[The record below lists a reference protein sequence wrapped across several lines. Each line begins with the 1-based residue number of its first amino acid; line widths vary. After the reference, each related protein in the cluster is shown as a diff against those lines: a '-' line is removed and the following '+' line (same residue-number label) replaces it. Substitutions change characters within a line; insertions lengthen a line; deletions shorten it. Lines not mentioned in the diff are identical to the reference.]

1 MRLARFATFCLL
13 ILFLSACV
21 APGSSMGRIAVSGQL
36 IDRSGQA
43 VADEEVQIVL
53 PATYGLGGLDLVL
66 NEPSDFGRND
76 QLFEL
81 ITNADGRFE
90 QDLGLQVYHMSFWI
104 LPPLGG
110 FPKRPPAPFVLLRFP
125 ERGDEIYAVQT
136 WNGQYH
142 IVDSL
147 GASLDAESAPIVI
160 SGAIEMKWDSE
171 EFRGTRSEID
181 LQIRD

>member
-1 MRLARFATFCLL
+1 MRLAGIATFSFL
-13 ILFLSACV
+13 ILFSGACV
-21 APGSSMGRIAVSGQL
+21 APGSSMGRVAVTGQL
-36 IDRSGQA
+36 IDPSGQA

-66 NEPSDFGRND
+66 KEPSEFGRND

-81 ITNADGRFE
+81 VTNAEGRFE
-90 QDLGLQVYHMSFWI
+90 QDLGVQVYHMSFWI

-125 ERGDEIYAVQT
+125 ERGEEIYAVET
-136 WNGQYH
+136 RNGQYQ

-147 GASLDAESAPIVI
+147 GNSLDTNSVPII
-160 SGAIEMKWDSE
+160 INGAKDANWDGE
-171 EFRGTRSEID
+171 EIRGTRSEID